1 MRKKNNTLF
10 INLYVYNNFINLS
23 INNYLININ
32 SNNLLILFHLIKS
45 IIFNDY
51 IYIVNEILK

>member
-10 INLYVYNNFINLS
+10 INLCVRDNFIDLN

-32 SNNLLILFHLIKS
+32 SNDFLILFYSMKLIV
-45 IIFNDY
+45 FNDY
-51 IYIVNEILK
+51 IYIVNEMLK

>member
-1 MRKKNNTLF
+1 MLF
-10 INLYVYNNFINLS
+10 INLCARDNFIDLN

-32 SNNLLILFHLIKS
+32 SNDFLILSYLIKS
-45 IIFNDY
+45 IIFNNY